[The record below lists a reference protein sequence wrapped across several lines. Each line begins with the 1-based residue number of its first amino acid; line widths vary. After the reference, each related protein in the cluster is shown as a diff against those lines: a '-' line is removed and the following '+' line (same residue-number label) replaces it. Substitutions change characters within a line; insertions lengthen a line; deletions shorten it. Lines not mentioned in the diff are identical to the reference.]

1 MTVVD
6 IPENIHKMIVKK
18 QSELY
23 EIDGKKTNLSEIAE
37 KAIMKGIE
45 LM

>member
-6 IPENIHKMIVKK
+6 IPENVHKMIVKK

-23 EIDGKKTNLSEIAE
+23 EVDGKKTNLSEIAE
-37 KAIMKGIE
+37 KAITKGIN
-45 LM
+45 LI

>member
-6 IPENIHKMIVKK
+6 IPEDVHRMIVKK

-23 EIDGKKTNLSEIAE
+23 EVEGIKTNLSKIAGR
-37 KAIMKGIE
+37 AITKGIN
-45 LM
+45 LI